1 MVCEVA
7 ERHKANLTLSSSST
21 TNRPGCNM
29 PCAGGVPAPT
39 TSSTLLPLW
48 RPNRVAARHLK
59 QFEFIVPLLVQA
71 SQQGML
77 RDLTVPVGDAK

>member
-29 PCAGGVPAPT
+29 PCAGGGAGPHHFVYFAAAMASKQSGRAAP
-39 TSSTLLPLW
+39 
-48 RPNRVAARHLK
+48 
-59 QFEFIVPLLVQA
+59 QA
-71 SQQGML
+71 I
-77 RDLTVPVGDAK
+77 